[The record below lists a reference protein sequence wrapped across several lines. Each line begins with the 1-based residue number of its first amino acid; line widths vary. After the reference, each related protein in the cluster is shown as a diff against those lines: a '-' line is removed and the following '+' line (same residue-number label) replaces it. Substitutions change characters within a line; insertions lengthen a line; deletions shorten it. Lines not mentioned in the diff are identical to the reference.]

1 MPYLQHHDAHYPLAS
16 GETRVGQGT
25 QADIRIP
32 EGSAPG
38 DHADASLAVIAIGA
52 DGAASLRVEQGDAGV
67 FVNGVPV
74 GREPAPLLHG
84 DRVSIDGCELR
95 FADELQSGDTQE
107 IPTQDEVRAA
117 TPSAGI
123 AEARSRGRIVSLTD
137 GREYAVPLEGLVI
150 GRDAGC
156 DVVVVTPSVSR
167 RHARITQVG
176 GGYEL
181 TDTSSHGV
189 FVNGARVRG
198 QLALAKGDTLR
209 VGADEFRFYADPEPP
224 APPRS
229 LRETP
234 SLQATAAIP
243 AMKRPFNPL
252 ELPSPEPT
260 VPRPTPP
267 EPTAAGGASAA
278 ARGGPSGAAVPAVNA
293 TMAAATVATARP
305 TKAPPGGPRASG
317 AQGGPV
323 TKSRPALAT
332 LEVLNE
338 GASKGTRFE
347 LVAPLSHIGR
357 GDHNDV
363 VILDESVSESHAKI
377 QRREDAWYIVDMD
390 STNGSYV
397 AGTRVF
403 GEAKVGSGV
412 DLRVG
417 GIKMAFRILGGGQRG
432 TGETRVIVGVRGAD
446 PKRAE
451 QHLKELARGVESR
464 EAPAERA
471 GPPVW
476 IWVALVA
483 LVAFFIYL
491 VLQGR

>member
-1 MPYLQHHDAHYPLAS
+1 MPYLQLHDAQYPLAS

-25 QADIRIP
+25 GADIRIP
-32 EGSAPG
+32 AGHEPG
-38 DHADASLAVIAIGA
+38 DNADDALAVIAVGT
-52 DGAASLRVEQGDAGV
+52 DGTASLRVVQGDAGV

-84 DRVSIDGCELR
+84 DRVTIDGCELR

-107 IPTQDEVRAA
+107 LPTQDGVRIA

-123 AEARSRGRIVSLTD
+123 GEARSRGRVVSLTD
-137 GREYAVPLEGLVI
+137 GREYAVPAEGLVI

-156 DVVVVTPSVSR
+156 DVVVVTPNVSR
-167 RHARITQVG
+167 RHARIVQVG
-176 GGYEL
+176 GGYEV
-181 TDTSSHGV
+181 TDTSSNGV
-189 FVNGARVRG
+189 FVNGARVQG
-198 QLALAKGDTLR
+198 QLALAKGDTIR
-209 VGADEFRFYADPEPP
+209 IGADEFRFYADPEPP

-243 AMKRPFNPL
+243 AMKRPIT
-252 ELPSPEPT
+252 PSDLAATGPARDATGSASEG
-260 VPRPTPP
+260 
-267 EPTAAGGASAA
+267 TAAPAA
-278 ARGGPSGAAVPAVNA
+278 PAAPAVSA
-293 TMAAATVATARP
+293 MAAANLATARP
-305 TKAPPGGPRASG
+305 ANTPPG
-317 AQGGPV
+317 
-323 TKSRPALAT
+323 TKSPAKGGAAPRSGRPPLAV
-332 LEVLNE
+332 LEILNE

-347 LVAPLSHIGR
+347 LVAPLSHVGR

-363 VILDESVSESHAKI
+363 VVLDESVSESHAKI

-390 STNGSYV
+390 STNGTYV

-403 GEAKVGSGV
+403 GEAKISSGV

-432 TGETRVIVGVRGAD
+432 TGETRVIVGVRGPD

-451 QHLKELARGVESR
+451 QRLKELARGVESR

-476 IWVALVA
+476 IWVALAA

>member
-1 MPYLQHHDAHYPLAS
+1 MPYLQLHDAQYPLAL

-25 QADIRIP
+25 SADIRIP
-32 EGSAPG
+32 EGSEPG
-38 DHADASLAVIAIGA
+38 DNADTALAVIAIGH
-52 DGAASLRVEQGDAGV
+52 DGEASLRVEQGDAGV

-95 FADELQSGDTQE
+95 FADELRSGDTQE
-107 IPTQDEVRAA
+107 IPTQEEVRIA

-137 GREYAVPLEGLVI
+137 GREYAVPAEGLVI

-156 DVVVVTPSVSR
+156 DVVVVTPNVSR

-176 GGYEL
+176 GGYEI
-181 TDTSSHGV
+181 TDTSSNGL
-189 FVNGARVRG
+189 FVNGARVHE
-198 QLALAKGDTLR
+198 QLALAKGDTIR

-243 AMKRPFNPL
+243 AMKRPVTPID
-252 ELPSPEPT
+252 PPASVAPPPPPRDARAKSPEAP
-260 VPRPTPP
+260 
-267 EPTAAGGASAA
+267 AAS
-278 ARGGPSGAAVPAVNA
+278 AVPALAA
-293 TMAAATVATARP
+293 TQAAASVATSRP
-305 TKAPPGGPRASG
+305 ASAPPGAKGSGKPAAPPRAG
-317 AQGGPV
+317 
-323 TKSRPALAT
+323 RPPLAV
-332 LEVLNE
+332 LEIMNE
-338 GASKGTRFE
+338 GAHKGTRFE
-347 LVAPLSHIGR
+347 LTAPLSHIGR

-363 VILDESVSESHAKI
+363 VILDESVSESHAKV

-390 STNGSYV
+390 STNGTYV

-403 GEAKVGSGV
+403 GEAKISSGV

-417 GIKMAFRILGGGQRG
+417 GIKMLFRVMGGGQRG
-432 TGETRVIVGVRGAD
+432 TGETRVIVGVKGPD

-451 QHLKELARGVESR
+451 QRLKELARGVESR

-471 GPPVW
+471 GPPIW